1 MREILVAGAVVA
13 AAISGVDDSV
23 LVPADDL
30 RVAVTNG
37 NDTLG
42 NDTLGNDVL
51 VADGDTLL

>member
-1 MREILVAGAVVA
+1 
-13 AAISGVDDSV
+13 
-23 LVPADDL
+23 L

-42 NDTLGNDVL
+42 DDTLGNDVL